1 MDPDPFDETGL
12 PSAPA
17 LPPSQLPEV
26 PSRLARRV
34 LLFEFVV
41 LVEYWIA
48 PTLLGVTNYAGVWS
62 DAGILLF
69 AIFVG
74 TLAVLVL
81 WPLRAHLA
89 RAMRTR
95 RERWAFHG
103 VWIAGFAAALFLT
116 DAVQIGA
123 PARSASAI
131 VVGTTTVYSP
141 FGAWPSLTLYA
152 PAAGLFATIDVEI
165 LTVLGLI
172 AILGSAGLR
181 LTLAR
186 RSVACT
192 PPRPVGWR
200 TQLASVAVWSPFGLI
215 TGCSAC
221 APAYL
226 SVIGIFAPA
235 ASSGLR
241 VVPLVPWIGLAGLLY
256 LTSFGLS
263 LHLLRKATAPA
274 GDEPPDES
282 G

>member
-1 MDPDPFDETGL
+1 MDAEPIEESEL

-17 LPPSQLPEV
+17 LDPPPLPEV

-69 AIFVG
+69 AAFVG
-74 TLAVLVL
+74 TLLGLVL

-95 RERWAFHG
+95 RDRVAFHG
-103 VWIAGFAAALFLT
+103 VWIAGFVAALFLT
-116 DAVQIGA
+116 DAIQVSA
-123 PARSASAI
+123 PAPSASAV
-131 VVGTTTVYSP
+131 VVGATTVYSP

-152 PAAGLFATIDVEI
+152 PGAGLFATIDGEI

-186 RSVACT
+186 RSAAC
-192 PPRPVGWR
+192 PPTRPAGWR

-256 LTSFGLS
+256 LASFGLS
-263 LHLLRKATAPA
+263 LHLLRKATAPGEDA
-274 GDEPPDES
+274 PSDES